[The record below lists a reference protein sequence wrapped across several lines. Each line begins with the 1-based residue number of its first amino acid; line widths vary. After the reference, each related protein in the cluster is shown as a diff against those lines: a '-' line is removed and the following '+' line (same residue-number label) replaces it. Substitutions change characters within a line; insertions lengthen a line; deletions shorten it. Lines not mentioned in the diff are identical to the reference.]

1 MCSQFTNNDT
11 RKGIPPMST
20 SLLYHAYGI
29 QGYDYVRTRYE
40 GGKIRFTI
48 RHRFH
53 KLRCAVCNSH
63 DVFRRG
69 QKERTFRGPPMGS
82 KLVEITLAVQ
92 RVECRKCGAVRQAKL
107 GFADPRR
114 RYTRSFERYALD
126 LSRCMTI
133 KDVAIHLGISWD
145 VIKDIQKRFLRR
157 RFSKPKLSGLRQIAI
172 DEISIGKGQRYLTVV
187 LDLKSGAVVYV
198 GKGKGADALD
208 PFWRRLRR
216 CKATVE
222 AVAMDMSPA
231 YISAVSTNLPEAV
244 IVFDRFHIVKLFNDK
259 LSNFRRWLQSN
270 MTEECQAVLKGTRWL
285 LLKNP
290 ENLDDEKGEPERL
303 EKALRLNEP
312 LATVYYM
319 REELRLFWAQE
330 NKEKAGE
337 FLDLWCQT
345 AKTSGVRMLRSFAKT
360 LQKHRAG
367 ILSWYDYRISTGPLE
382 GTNNKIQT
390 MKRQA
395 YGYRDEEFF
404 RLKIYAAHLT
414 KYALVG

>member
-1 MCSQFTNNDT
+1 
-11 RKGIPPMST
+11 MST
-20 SLLYHAYGI
+20 SLLYHAYQI
-29 QGYDYVRTRYE
+29 KGYDYVRTQYD
-40 GGKIRFTI
+40 GGKIRFTV
-48 RHRFH
+48 RHRPH
-53 KLRCAVCNSH
+53 RLRCVACGSRHVVC
-63 DVFRRG
+63 RG
-69 QKERTFRGPPMGS
+69 QTERTFRAPPMGS
-82 KLVEITLAVQ
+82 KSVEIMLAVQ
-92 RVECRKCGAVRQAKL
+92 RVECRRCGMVRQVKVD
-107 GFADPRR
+107 FADPRR

-133 KDVAIHLGISWD
+133 KDVANHLGGSWD

-172 DEISIGKGQRYLTVV
+172 DEISIGKGHRYLTVV

-198 GKGKGADALD
+198 GQGKGADALD

-216 CKATVE
+216 CKANVE

-231 YISAVSTNLPEAV
+231 FISAVSTNLPEAV
-244 IVFDRFHIVKLFNDK
+244 IVFDRFHIVKFFNDK

-270 MTEECQAVLKGTRWL
+270 MSEECQAVLKGTRWL

-290 ENLDDEKGEPERL
+290 ENLDDEKGEPKRL
-303 EKALRLNEP
+303 EKALRLNKP
-312 LATVYYM
+312 LAAVYYM
-319 REELRLFWAQE
+319 REELRLYWVQE

-337 FLDLWCQT
+337 FLDLWCQI
-345 AKTSGVRMLRSFAKT
+345 AESSGVRMLRDFART

-367 ILSWYDYRISTGPLE
+367 ILSWYDYPISTGPLE